1 MPNNVARRGRGSF
14 NPNSRKASRQERR
27 NNNNNSDNSG
37 SDGENTVQQKRTRT
51 TSDTTMDED
60 YIAGPAAD
68 VEVEGPSSPPK
79 ENNTASTS
87 LSSHPNMAAALSAPN
102 DNASDGLNASMHART
117 TTPASPLNAS
127 PDMATDID
135 PPADQFLVQSPTFS
149 IDRNDF
155 QAAAAPNSAPETLK
169 NFTTNKA
176 LIDAVNNTFLEM
188 YESYTGKARMTGS
201 GDAKR
206 LVIHFQSKEARDA
219 CVGAAHQQFPD
230 LVFHAHDPKQLRSDE
245 DLRAIQ
251 VTDIPF
257 FLTKDNIMSYFK
269 KFGNIQSCRV
279 YSRKNAKV
287 QQARIV
293 YDSALSITRFD
304 TQWAVYCFSTCLR
317 VTPCHYTVDQKS
329 SRRAFVATLTQ
340 LPPNTK
346 DIDLAPLTRDL
357 GAKAVNVPLSLNS
370 YKPKRWAY
378 VTFNSQET
386 MDAAMEQII
395 GFRGQTLQW
404 NLPDNTN
411 KLCHRCGKLGCAPSQ
426 CPSRQDR
433 GRSRGRNPVAALKER
448 FNINQPARTKA
459 RSRSGSRSR
468 PHSKGPGDSQSSQP
482 RKLSANTQL
491 NNNPRRDRSKSNDR
505 RDRSVSFSTV
515 LRSPPPLST
524 PNQATVMSPHEAA
537 NILSLL
543 KSLQQDMADVR
554 DRITALELND
564 RRMSRIEQHLGL
576 LPPPDIPT
584 TSQTSEMLIDAPA
597 IPAPTVKQVSP
608 RPAISP
614 VQPTLN
620 PLSPGFIP
628 SRPVRA
634 PISAPVNILDISS
647 LSPTSH
653 MAPPSTQTHDEIQA
667 INAKHSAIENKLD
680 MLANSISGFIGSIA
694 SSSSSPNSA
703 DNAGS
708 K

>member
-14 NPNSRKASRQERR
+14 NPNSRKASRHERKKD
-27 NNNNNSDNSG
+27 NNNSDNSG
-37 SDGENTVQQKRTRT
+37 SDGENTVQQKRFRT
-51 TSDTTMDED
+51 ISEQAMDED
-60 YIAGPAAD
+60 IVADTAAG

-79 ENNTASTS
+79 ENNTVSTS
-87 LSSHPNMAAALSAPN
+87 PSSHPNMAAALSAPN
-102 DNASDGLNASMHART
+102 DNASYGLNASMHART
-117 TTPASPLNAS
+117 TTPASPPNAS
-127 PDMATDID
+127 PDKANDDD
-135 PPADQFLVQSPTFS
+135 PLVDQLLVQSPTFS

-230 LVFHAHDPKQLRSDE
+230 LVFHAHDPRQLRSDE

-269 KFGNIQSCRV
+269 KFGNIASCRV

-293 YDSALSITRFD
+293 YDSALSIARFD
-304 TQWAVYCFSTCLR
+304 SQWAVYCFSTCLR
-317 VTPCHYTVDQKS
+317 VTPCHYMVDQKS
-329 SRRAFVATLTQ
+329 SRREFVATLTQ

-395 GFRGQTLQW
+395 GFRGHTLQW
-404 NLPDNTN
+404 NLPNNTN
-411 KLCHRCGKLGCAPSQ
+411 KLCHRCGKLGCAPTQ
-426 CPSRQDR
+426 CPSRQER
-433 GRSRGRNPVAALKER
+433 GRSRRRNPVAALKER
-448 FNINQPARTKA
+448 PNN
-459 RSRSGSRSR
+459 
-468 PHSKGPGDSQSSQP
+468 SQP
-482 RKLSANTQL
+482 SQPPPKSLTNTCIIADS
-491 NNNPRRDRSKSNDR
+491 RRDRSKSNDKC
-505 RDRSVSFSTV
+505 DRSVSFSTV
-515 LRSPPPLST
+515 LRTPPFLSS
-524 PNQATVMSPHEAA
+524 PNQAITMSPKEAA
-537 NILSLL
+537 DILTLL
-543 KSLQQDMADVR
+543 KSLQQDMAEVR

-564 RRMSRIEQHLGL
+564 HRMTRIEQHLGL

-584 TSQTSEMLIDAPA
+584 TNQSSDMLVDALL
-597 IPAPTVKQVSP
+597 IPNPTVALVSS
-608 RPAISP
+608 RPAASP
-614 VQPTLN
+614 VQTPLN
-620 PLSPGFIP
+620 PLSPGFTP

-634 PISAPVNILDISS
+634 PLSAPVDIPDSSS
-647 LSPTSH
+647 LSSTFRTVPS
-653 MAPPSTQTHDEIQA
+653 STQTRDEIQA
-667 INAKHSAIENKLD
+667 INEKHSAIENKLD
-680 MLANSISGFIGSIA
+680 MLANSISGFIGSIT
-694 SSSSSPNSA
+694 SSSSSNSA
-703 DNAGS
+703 NSAGS
-708 K
+708 N